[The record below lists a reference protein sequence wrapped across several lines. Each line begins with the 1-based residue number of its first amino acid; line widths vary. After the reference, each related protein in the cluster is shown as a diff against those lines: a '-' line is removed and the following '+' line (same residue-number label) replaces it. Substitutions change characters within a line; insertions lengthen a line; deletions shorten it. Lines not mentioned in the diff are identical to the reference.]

1 MGEGSTGTMATLL
14 EAATQLFTWSMTNLA
29 TVVSTVLS
37 NPLLLMGFLLGIVG
51 FVIGLT
57 KRLMNIR

>member
-37 NPLLLMGFLLGIVG
+37 NPLLLMGFIEYFGI
-51 FVIGLT
+51 
-57 KRLMNIR
+57 NP